1 MWLGIHAPQRIERLA
16 IVCSSAHIGGEDGW
30 NARIRT
36 VLADG
41 MAAVADAVVS
51 RWFTPAFAEQEPA
64 LIERMK
70 AMFRS
75 LSPQGYAAACAAVR
89 DMNQLDEIASIT
101 APTLIVTG
109 AGDLAT
115 PPAMS
120 SAMLER
126 IPGAQQIV
134 VPGAHLSNIECA
146 PAVTEALLSFLRVPT
161 PANA

>member
-1 MWLGIHAPQRIERLA
+1 M
-16 IVCSSAHIGGEDGW
+16 
-30 NARIRT
+30 
-36 VLADG
+36 
-41 MAAVADAVVS
+41 
-51 RWFTPAFAEQEPA
+51 
-64 LIERMK
+64 IERMK